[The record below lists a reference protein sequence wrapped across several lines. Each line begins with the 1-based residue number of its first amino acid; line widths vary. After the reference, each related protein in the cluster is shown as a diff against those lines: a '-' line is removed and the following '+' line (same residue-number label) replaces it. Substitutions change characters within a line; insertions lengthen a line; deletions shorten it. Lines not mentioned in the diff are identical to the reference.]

1 MKYAEFEELISAQRL
16 SKYRAACNNNSRKTV
31 SLYRANIRMSQAFL
45 AVLGIFE
52 VVLRNKI
59 DHHYKKHLP
68 ANPDWLLAATLPGG
82 FLTQQGCQN
91 SLNKIT
97 KAHAGLGGNY
107 THDKLLAELSFGF
120 WKFMFAGQQFKAGGS
135 SLLAIFPAIPPHH
148 NQSFIYHKLDKIN
161 SIRNRVAHH
170 EPICFGP
177 DNTIGTVYAR
187 SHFHAITD
195 LLKYMR
201 INSQQLFYGI
211 DGILKEASYIDQI

>member
-1 MKYAEFEELISAQRL
+1 MKYAEFEQLISPQRL
-16 SKYRAACNNNSRKTV
+16 SKYRAACSSNSRKTV
-31 SLYRANIRMSQAFL
+31 SLYRANIRISQAFL

-59 DHHYKKHLP
+59 DYHYKKHLP
-68 ANPDWLLAATLPGG
+68 TNPDWLLAATQPGG

-97 KAHAGLGGNY
+97 KAHANLGDNY

-120 WKFMFAGQQFKAGGS
+120 WKFMFAGQQFRAGGS
-135 SLLAIFPAIPPHH
+135 SLLAIFPELPPHH
-148 NQSFIYHKLDKIN
+148 NQSFIYHKLDRIN

-177 DNTIGTVYAR
+177 ADTIGTIYAR
-187 SHFHAITD
+187 SHFNEITD
-195 LLKYMR
+195 LLKYMN

-211 DGILKEASYIDQI
+211 DGVLKEADYIDRI